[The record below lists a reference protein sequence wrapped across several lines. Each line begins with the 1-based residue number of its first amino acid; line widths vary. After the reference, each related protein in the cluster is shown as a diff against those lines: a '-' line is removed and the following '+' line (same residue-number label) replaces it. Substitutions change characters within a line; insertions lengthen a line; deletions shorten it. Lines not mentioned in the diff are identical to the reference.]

1 MNAIIIQLNQFYQFE
16 FIVLSYQKF
25 KPDKKNYGEETA
37 MYVCICNA
45 ISDRQ
50 IQETV
55 AAGATSLGDLKDQL
69 GVATCC
75 GCCAE
80 LASSYLGNQHANATQ
95 MVSPIVVEH

>member
-1 MNAIIIQLNQFYQFE
+1 
-16 FIVLSYQKF
+16 
-25 KPDKKNYGEETA
+25 

-55 AAGATSLGDLKDQL
+55 AAGPTSLGDLQNQL

-80 LASSYLGNQHANATQ
+80 LASSYLSTSSHAAAQTTITTQ
-95 MVSPIVVEH
+95 TSIQR

>member
-1 MNAIIIQLNQFYQFE
+1 
-16 FIVLSYQKF
+16 
-25 KPDKKNYGEETA
+25 

-55 AAGATSLGDLKDQL
+55 AAGATSLGDLQNQL

-80 LASSYLGNQHANATQ
+80 LASSYLSTTPTTAQTTITTQ
-95 MVSPIVVEH
+95 ASIQR